1 MLGRLNTLGES
12 KYRFIIRYLEI
23 PEREEEDDSDLEM
36 VYEKNEQRFITN
48 DGKSGDLV
56 VLKGPQGA

>member
-1 MLGRLNTLGES
+1 LGES